1 MSIICF
7 GSMNIDYVYNVD
19 HILKPGETLE
29 SAGYNIYAGGK
40 GLNQAIALGRAGA
53 DCRMAGMRGRDSQLL
68 IDTLNFGGVDTSLIR
83 QVDTEG
89 GHTII
94 QVDREGQNCILYF
107 GGANKKITQEYI
119 DEVICQC
126 QPGDYILLQN
136 EILMIPQII
145 SAAQEAGLKIVL
157 NPSPIDN
164 ALKSFPLEKVDL
176 LILNEIEGCELTGS
190 EEPDAILDSLQERLP
205 KTALLLTLGSR
216 GSIYRLDQETYRQD
230 IFRVPVVDTTAAGDT
245 FTGFFLKMLIDGR
258 TIEECL
264 RYAAAAAA
272 IAVGRAGAAGS
283 IPSFDEVANSNLL
296 N

>member
-29 SAGYNIYAGGK
+29 SSGYNIYAGGK

-53 DCRMAGMRGRDSQLL
+53 DCRMAGMRGRDSRLL

-83 QVDTEG
+83 QIDTEG

-119 DEVICQC
+119 DEVIGQC

-145 SAAQEAGLKIVL
+145 SAAQKAGLKIVL

-190 EEPDAILDSLQERLP
+190 EEPDAILGSLQERLP

>member
-29 SAGYNIYAGGK
+29 SSGYNIYAGGK

-53 DCRMAGMRGRDSQLL
+53 DCRMAGMRGRDSRLL
-68 IDTLNFGGVDTSLIR
+68 IDTLNSGGVDTSLIR
-83 QVDTEG
+83 QIDTEG

-119 DEVICQC
+119 DEVIGQC

-157 NPSPIDN
+157 NPSPIDS

-190 EEPDAILDSLQERLP
+190 EDPDAILDSLQERLP

-216 GSIYRLDQETYRQD
+216 GSIYRLGQETYRQD
-230 IFRVPVVDTTAAGDT
+230 IFRVPVIDTTAAGDT

>member
-1 MSIICF
+1 
-7 GSMNIDYVYNVD
+7 
-19 HILKPGETLE
+19 
-29 SAGYNIYAGGK
+29 
-40 GLNQAIALGRAGA
+40 
-53 DCRMAGMRGRDSQLL
+53 
-68 IDTLNFGGVDTSLIR
+68 GGVDTSLIR
-83 QVDTEG
+83 QIDTEG

-119 DEVICQC
+119 DEVIGQC

-157 NPSPIDN
+157 NPSPIDS

-190 EEPDAILDSLQERLP
+190 EDPDAILDSLQERLP

-216 GSIYRLDQETYRQD
+216 GSIYRLGQETYRQD
-230 IFRVPVVDTTAAGDT
+230 IFRVPVIDTTAAGDT